1 MTQPFCEK
9 GPKVHEFW
17 WVPQFSLG
25 GIFQKIQAQSV
36 RVRKLWLDIVV
47 KVNIMNMHAE
57 NEVNV
62 IRTDQSEAAILYKLS
77 KLKQEVN
84 SKDHIW

>member
-1 MTQPFCEK
+1 MKTGLKHMTQPFCEK

-36 RVRKLWLDIVV
+36 RVRKL
-47 KVNIMNMHAE
+47 
-57 NEVNV
+57 
-62 IRTDQSEAAILYKLS
+62 
-77 KLKQEVN
+77 
-84 SKDHIW
+84 